1 MTNAEL
7 IAYLTRLHGEPET
20 MPSGILCWSGEAFYD
35 PASPPR
41 EAWYVDFGVIA
52 GGMSAADA
60 YALMTQQGDE

>member
-20 MPSGILCWSGEAFYD
+20 MPSGNLYWPGVALCD
-35 PASPPR
+35 PASPPH

>member
-20 MPSGILCWSGEAFYD
+20 MPSGNLYWPGVALLD
-35 PASPPR
+35 VQRMSPKP
-41 EAWYVDFGVIA
+41 WYVDFGVIA

-60 YALMTQQGDE
+60 YALMTQQVDP